1 MSPGASRSPDT
12 RVYRAALWL
21 CPSGFRRE
29 FADEMVRDF
38 DDAHSEVTS
47 MGARDMWPLRL
58 VMAVD
63 LVRTAGVQWARTGL
77 PVIAVLSL
85 TVALALAQNA
95 SVQDL
100 TPMTEPMT
108 RPDPADP
115 YAQLKPCF
123 ASGIDRIRV
132 PVAAKIALHT
142 AGSNGG
148 MDGSPKPVGELLLL
162 RKCTSISVGT

>member
-12 RVYRAALWL
+12 RVYRAVLWL

-47 MGARDMWPLRL
+47 MGARDMWRLRL

-63 LVRTAGVQWARTGL
+63 LVRTASVQWARTGL

-85 TVALALAQNA
+85 TVALALAEGLA
-95 SVQDL
+95 TVARHA
-100 TPMTEPMT
+100 TFE
-108 RPDPADP
+108 
-115 YAQLKPCF
+115 
-123 ASGIDRIRV
+123 I
-132 PVAAKIALHT
+132 PV
-142 AGSNGG
+142 
-148 MDGSPKPVGELLLL
+148 DGTHAEAIGVLLLA
-162 RKCTSISVGT
+162 TISVFLIAMTMVLTLWVWRPVRPGRR